1 MNTSPS
7 PDGASAGQTQ
17 MIPIIWSDAE
27 PARLARDLAEV
38 GAFAPELQFRPPGE
52 TTEHGC
58 WVGRLPKW
66 PFDRVEPL
74 GLDALLGPSGLSI
87 ELLYTAAYP
96 MVPPAIYPLDP
107 EPTFIERTQS
117 AWHVAPSGSLCLLQ
131 SDGAWQPETS
141 VVELLAKACGWRIEY
156 ALMKAG
162 WIDRMTVSGIVSDDS
177 LDALI
182 GQAFTRPSPSEDP
195 AEALHVPD

>member
-1 MNTSPS
+1 MNTSTS
-7 PDGASAGQTQ
+7 PDGATAGQTQ

-27 PARLARDLAEV
+27 PARLARDRAEV
-38 GAFAPELQFRPPGE
+38 GVFAPGLQFQPAGE
-52 TTEHGC
+52 GTKHGC
-58 WVGRLPKW
+58 WVGQIPKW
-66 PFDRVEPL
+66 PFDRVEPP

-87 ELLYTAAYP
+87 ELFYTAAYP
-96 MVPPAIYPLDP
+96 MVPPVIYPVDP
-107 EPTFIERTQS
+107 EPTFMERTQS

-131 SDGAWQPETS
+131 TDGAWQPETS

-162 WIDRMTVSGIVSDDS
+162 LIDRMTVSGIVSDDS

-182 GQAFTRPSPSEDP
+182 GEASARALPPGDRT
-195 AEALHVPD
+195 EALHAPI